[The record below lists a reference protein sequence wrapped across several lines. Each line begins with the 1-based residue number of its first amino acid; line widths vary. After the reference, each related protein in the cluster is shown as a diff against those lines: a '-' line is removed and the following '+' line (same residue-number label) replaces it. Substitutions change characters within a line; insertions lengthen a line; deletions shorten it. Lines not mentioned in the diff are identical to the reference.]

1 MVLIHMFVQLITK
14 NMNMNRDREW
24 DFMEEH
30 REDEKSLLATMGI
43 VVRELAIK
51 CPNDQELGKEVRE
64 LIKKYKLNTN
74 TNR

>member
-1 MVLIHMFVQLITK
+1 MQT
-14 NMNMNRDREW
+14 MNRDREW

-30 REDEKSLLATMGI
+30 REEEKSLLATMGI

-51 CPNDQELGKEVRE
+51 CPNDQELGKEVRQ
-64 LIKKYKLNTN
+64 LIENYKLNTN